1 MIKTVKRYTK
11 KSIQKILILLI
22 NLIVATKIGSR
33 VLDQIL
39 KISMERTK
47 AVSHEN
53 TSLTLSVPNSIN
65 RFRVNSF
72 SSKEPET
79 LEWIDSIPQG
89 SVLWDIGANVGLYSC
104 YAAKSRK
111 CQVFA
116 FEPSVF
122 NLELLA
128 RNIFLNNL
136 VNQIVIIPIP
146 LSDSKKISTLNMTG
160 TDWGGALSTFGETY
174 GDDGKE
180 MVKLFEFSSTG
191 ISLDEVSSLLS
202 IPRPEY
208 IKMDVD
214 GLEHMILSGGK
225 YVLKEV
231 LGLSIE
237 VNEDFAAQ
245 VDGVNKMCIDAG
257 LVFIGKRHSPMFD
270 DNLRYGRTYNQIW
283 QRPGK
288 VG

>member
-11 KSIQKILILLI
+11 KYLQKILMLLM
-22 NLIVATKIGSR
+22 NLIVATRIGSR

-47 AVSHEN
+47 SVTHES
-53 TSLTLSVPNSIN
+53 TSLILSVPNSIN
-65 RFRVNSF
+65 RFRVDSF

-79 LEWIDSIPQG
+79 LEWIDSISQG
-89 SVLWDIGANVGLYSC
+89 SVLWDIGANIGLYSC
-104 YAAKSRK
+104 YAAKSRN

-146 LSDSKKISTLNMTG
+146 LSNSRKISTLNMTG

-180 MVKLFEFSSTG
+180 MVKLFEFSSMG
-191 ISLDEVSSLLS
+191 ISLDEVSSLLN
-202 IPRPEY
+202 IPQPDY

-225 YVLKEV
+225 DVLKKV

-237 VNEDFAAQ
+237 VNEDFAVQ
-245 VDGVNKMCIDAG
+245 VDGVNRMCIDAG
-257 LVFIGKRHSPMFD
+257 LVFCGKRHSPMFD

-283 QRPGK
+283 QRQGK